1 MAKWL
6 SYHLYFFSFSFG
18 LTIRK
23 EYRKVSHD
31 KCHMSYHMSGSHSVV
46 LHDKSHDECG
56 KVVHRLCS
64 DCISS
69 IQEME
74 ENSIELSLSTQT
86 WSVIKLS
93 QAKSLQLLSEFIANC
108 VNSCVNLTISDRL
121 DRYKTLL
128 LL

>member
-1 MAKWL
+1 
-6 SYHLYFFSFSFG
+6 
-18 LTIRK
+18 
-23 EYRKVSHD
+23 
-31 KCHMSYHMSGSHSVV
+31 VV

-74 ENSIELSLSTQT
+74 ENSIEFSLSTQT

>member
-1 MAKWL
+1 
-6 SYHLYFFSFSFG
+6 
-18 LTIRK
+18 
-23 EYRKVSHD
+23 
-31 KCHMSYHMSGSHSVV
+31 MSYHMSGSRSVV

-74 ENSIELSLSTQT
+74 EN
-86 WSVIKLS
+86 
-93 QAKSLQLLSEFIANC
+93 LLSEFIANC